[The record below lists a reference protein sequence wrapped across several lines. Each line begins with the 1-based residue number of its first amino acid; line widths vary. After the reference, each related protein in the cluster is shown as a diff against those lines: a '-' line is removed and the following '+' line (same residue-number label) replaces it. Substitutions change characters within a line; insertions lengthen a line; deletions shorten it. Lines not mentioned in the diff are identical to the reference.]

1 LPALFHMAED
11 NGGSG
16 GFGPDTVGGGAGGA
30 PDKMG
35 RNSGG
40 MKFIQTS

>member
-1 LPALFHMAED
+1 MPVPFHIAED

-16 GFGPDTVGGGAGGA
+16 GFGPDSVGGDAGGA
-30 PDKMG
+30 PDKIG

-40 MKFIQTS
+40 MKLAQTS

>member
-1 LPALFHMAED
+1 MVED

-16 GFGPDTVGGGAGGA
+16 GGFGPDAVGGSAGVA
-30 PDKMG
+30 PDKIG

-40 MKFIQTS
+40 MKLAQTS